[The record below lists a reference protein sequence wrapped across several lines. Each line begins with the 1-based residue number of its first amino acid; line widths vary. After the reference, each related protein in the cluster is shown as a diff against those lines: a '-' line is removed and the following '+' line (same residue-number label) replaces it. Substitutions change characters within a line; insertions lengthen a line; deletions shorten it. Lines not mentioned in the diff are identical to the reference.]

1 MEEKTLNISE
11 EVLNNLSVEQLA
23 ELIVEVDD
31 LICGLENIIEACD
44 EALNS

>member
-11 EVLNNLSVEQLA
+11 EVLNNLSIEELA
-23 ELIVEVDD
+23 DLKIEVDELVNGLKNIVE
-31 LICGLENIIEACD
+31 ECD